1 MNRLDCDRMFLSV
14 MEAGSFTGSADARH
28 QLGPGVEA
36 GLAPRGGT
44 GVRLLNRTT
53 RSVSPTEAGRA
64 PYDRLRVLVEEL
76 DRPDTEIRNIS
87 QTRRGRRDD
96 VVLMTKVGM

>member
-1 MNRLDCDRMFLSV
+1 MLGTSSGQTSKLVSRL
-14 MEAGSFTGSADARH
+14 EAE
-28 QLGPGVEA
+28 P
-36 GLAPRGGT
+36 

-53 RSVSPTEAGRA
+53 RSVSPTEAGRVHH
-64 PYDRLRVLVEEL
+64 DRLRVLVEEL